1 MINPELPS
9 ICVIISSKELPEK
22 LEILLKAGIRWIQY
36 REKDLPR
43 KEIVEK
49 AFQVRY
55 FTHKYRALLTI
66 NDYLDIAI
74 AVKAD
79 GVHLGQDDIPLEVAK
94 KIFSG
99 IIGISTHN
107 LQEAH
112 KAQNGGASYI
122 GFGPVFYTTTKDNAL
137 EPRGYDML
145 SLICKKISIPV
156 VAIGGI
162 KKEKLVKL
170 RASGCRYIAVASGI
184 LEGDVMENAKAF
196 LKVFP

>member
-1 MINPELPS
+1 MTNPEFPS
-9 ICVIISSKELPEK
+9 ICVIVSSKEVPEK

-36 REKDLPR
+36 REKDLSR
-43 KEIVEK
+43 KEILEK
-49 AFQVRY
+49 AFQVRDI
-55 FTHKYRALLTI
+55 THQYRALLTI

-107 LQEAH
+107 LQEACE
-112 KAQNGGASYI
+112 AENGGASYI
-122 GFGPVFYTTTKDNAL
+122 GFGPVFYTTTKKNAL
-137 EPRGYDML
+137 EPRGYDIL
-145 SLICKKISIPV
+145 SLICKKINIPV

-162 KKEKLVKL
+162 KKEKLADLKAL
-170 RASGCRYIAVASGI
+170 GCRYIAVSSGI
-184 LEGDVMENAKAF
+184 LEGDIMKNAKIF